1 MLKITATW
9 KKNMFQF
16 NTVEWVGSRQPPPHH
31 EPLMLLRGRDG
42 GQPESSRTG
51 GQTWMYRHGN
61 GASSPGS
68 SHSGNGPTGP
78 SWGGPGWPRHRA
90 ARAHPWAS

>member
-16 NTVEWVGSRQPPPHH
+16 NTVEWVGSRQPPLTMSPSCCCGVGMGVSQNPA
-31 EPLMLLRGRDG
+31 EQGD
-42 GQPESSRTG
+42 
-51 GQTWMYRHGN
+51 RHGN

-78 SWGGPGWPRHRA
+78 SRGGTDWPWHRA
-90 ARAHPWAS
+90 AQAHPWAS